1 MKYRFL
7 IYISHTYALPIGAP
21 LQEEILK
28 QGYEVKWF
36 SDLDYTKA
44 YFPKHGELLNTIED
58 VISYNPH
65 IVLTITDSLADFIP
79 GIKVQIFH
87 GFLANKHSFKKGHF
101 RIRGFFDLYCTQ
113 GPSTTGPFKKLQKQH
128 KHFEVIETG
137 WSKVDPLFPIEENSL
152 EKPVILISS
161 TFSPKYSLT
170 YNEQVVNEIKR
181 LSKIG
186 KWEFKVVLHPKLP
199 KEKVEVFKNMQNENL
214 TYYDTTDIIPLF
226 KKADIMFSDTT
237 SAITEFILQGK
248 PVVTFNNN
256 KPGDHFIDITDIS
269 EIEAALTKALT
280 KPKTIMAAIQ
290 NYIKITHPYSDGN
303 SSQRVI
309 NSCITFLNSDRSN
322 LKKKPL
328 NLIRKFKIRK
338 QLNYFTLK
346 TVKRPLNGKKKT
358 G

>member
-1 MKYRFL
+1 MNYRFL
-7 IYISHTYALPIGAP
+7 IYISHTYALPIGGP
-21 LQEEILK
+21 LQKEILR

-36 SDLDYTKA
+36 SDQEYTKV
-44 YFPKHGELLNTIED
+44 YFPEQGELLDSIED
-58 VISYNPH
+58 VISYKPD

-113 GPSTTGPFKKLQKQH
+113 GPSTTGPFKELQKQH

-137 WSKVDPLFPIEENSL
+137 WSKVDPLFPIERNSI

-170 YNEQVVNEIKR
+170 YDEEVVNEIER

-186 KWEFKVVLHPKLP
+186 KWEFKVVLHPKLA
-199 KEKVEVFKNMQNENL
+199 KDKIEIFKAIQNENL

-237 SAITEFILQGK
+237 SAITEFILQQK
-248 PVVTFNNN
+248 PVVTFKNN
-256 KPGDHFIDITDIS
+256 KPGEHFIDIAEVS
-269 EIEAALTKALT
+269 EIEDAITKALSR
-280 KPKTIMAAIQ
+280 PRPVMLAIQ
-290 NYIKITHPYSDGN
+290 NYIDVTHPYSDGK

-309 NSCITFLNSDRSN
+309 NTCIEFLNSDRSY

-328 NLIRKFKIRK
+328 NLIRKFKVRK
-338 QLNYFTLK
+338 QLNYFKL
-346 TVKRPLNGKKKT
+346 
-358 G
+358 

>member
-1 MKYRFL
+1 MSYRFL
-7 IYISHTYALPIGAP
+7 IYISHTYALPIGSP
-21 LQEEILK
+21 LQKEILR

-36 SDLDYTKA
+36 SDQEYTKA
-44 YFPKHGELLNTIED
+44 YFPEQGELLDSIED
-58 VISYNPH
+58 VISYKPD

-79 GIKVQIFH
+79 GIKVQVFH

-113 GPSTTGPFKKLQKQH
+113 GPSTTGPFKELQKQH

-137 WSKVDPLFPIEENSL
+137 WSKVDPLFPIEKNST
-152 EKPVILISS
+152 EKPIILISS

-170 YNEQVVNEIKR
+170 YDEEVVNEIER

-186 KWEFKVVLHPKLP
+186 KWEFKVVLHPKLA
-199 KEKVEVFKNMQNENL
+199 KDKIEIFKDMQNENL

-237 SAITEFILQGK
+237 SAITEFILQQK
-248 PVVTFNNN
+248 PVVTFKNN
-256 KPGDHFIDITDIS
+256 KPGEHFIDITEVS
-269 EIEAALTKALT
+269 KIEDALTNALS
-280 KPKTIMAAIQ
+280 KPRPVMEAIQ
-290 NYIKITHPYSDGN
+290 NYIDVTHPYSDGK

-309 NSCITFLNSDRSN
+309 NTCIEFLKSDRSY

-328 NLIRKFKIRK
+328 NLIRKFKVRK
-338 QLNYFTLK
+338 QLNYFK
-346 TVKRPLNGKKKT
+346 F
-358 G
+358 